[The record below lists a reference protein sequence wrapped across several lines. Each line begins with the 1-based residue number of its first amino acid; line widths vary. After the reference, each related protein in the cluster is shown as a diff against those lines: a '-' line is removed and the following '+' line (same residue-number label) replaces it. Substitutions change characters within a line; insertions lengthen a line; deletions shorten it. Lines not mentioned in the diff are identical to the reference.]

1 MLSQRVKDIFS
12 IDSRALGIFRICLAL
27 ILIFDLIVRSFSL
40 TAHYTDFGVLPLGV
54 YMERF
59 VNSQWI
65 SLHNLNGSFVFQLT
79 LFFIAFLFAFSMLIG
94 YKTKLSSIVSWFL
107 LISLH
112 SRNPV
117 ILQGGD
123 VMLRLLFFWAM
134 FLPLGIRYSVD
145 SNIKNSKNS
154 VLSFGTAGILLQV
167 AFVYL
172 FSALLK
178 TGNEWFPDGTAIY
191 YALQLDQFATYFGK
205 FLLNFPN
212 LLFYMTHFVYFLE
225 LIGPFLLFMPFFFNK
240 IRITTTF
247 AFIITLRG
255 MALSLRLGH
264 FPFVGIAGFVLFLP
278 SVFWDKLSVKIR
290 LFKKNNRFVFRD
302 GKKKIL
308 KIILNVVA
316 LFFIIYIFLWN
327 VQETFDVN
335 AVPDNVEFV
344 AYKFRVDQYW
354 NMFAPYPLKDDGW
367 YVIEGVL
374 ANEQVIDLFRN
385 GDLVDYE
392 KPKHVASLYKHER
405 WRKYMMNLWDRDY
418 SAHRVFYLDYLCY
431 DWNKDHSGDERLE
444 SITMN
449 FMLEVTGEDYYIYP
463 VDKVVL
469 EAIDCQVQ

>member
-178 TGNEWFPDGTAIY
+178 TGNEWFPNGTAIY
-191 YALQLDQFATYFGK
+191 YALQLDQFATHIGK

-212 LLFYMTHFVYFLE
+212 LMFGMTYFVYFLE
-225 LIGPFLLFMPFFFNK
+225 FIGPILLFIPFFFK
-240 IRITTTF
+240 QIRITTTF
-247 AFIITLRG
+247 AFLFTLIG
-255 MALSLRLGH
+255 MALCLNLAH
-264 FPFVGIAGFVLFLP
+264 FPFVGIAAFILFLP
-278 SVFWDKLSVKIR
+278 SIFWDKLAVKLR
-290 LFKKNNRFVFRD
+290 FLRQKENYYSSESGSRKN
-302 GKKKIL
+302 
-308 KIILNVVA
+308 KIIANLLA
-316 LFFIIYIFLWN
+316 LFFIIYILLWN
-327 VQETFDVN
+327 IQSLGNN
-335 AVPDNVEFV
+335 ALPDKYEII
-344 AYKFRVDQYW
+344 AQKLRIDQYW
-354 NMFAPYPLKDDGW
+354 NMFSPFPLKDDGW
-367 YVIEGVL
+367 YVIDGELSNGKHV
-374 ANEQVIDLFRN
+374 DLLTGREVTF
-385 GDLVDYE
+385 E
-392 KPKHVASLYKHER
+392 KPFHVADLYTHER
-405 WRKYMMNLWDRDY
+405 WRKYLMNLWDRDY
-418 SAHRVFYLDYLCY
+418 SVY
-431 DWNKDHSGDERLE
+431 
-444 SITMN
+444 
-449 FMLEVTGEDYYIYP
+449 
-463 VDKVVL
+463 
-469 EAIDCQVQ
+469 